1 MDATEQIKALKNE
14 INAMIETSVK
24 TELTKGMEESLNVK
38 LGDFNAALTKM
49 QGHVDAVDVEVQKL
63 TSQGMDSTKAWE
75 KSLQGVLIKKLEGNE
90 EFGNF
95 KSLKRTFVLEDI
107 KVKAV
112 GNMTFAGSATGQV
125 VDNEYLPILPELEE
139 MNRVRSI
146 LRVAPAGSG
155 DAIMFPRVTG
165 GEGAAANQTEG
176 SAKAQ
181 IDKDIALATYPF
193 QTIAGFARVSNQ
205 MLNNLQGLSGYLSY
219 VLPQEL
225 YNAEDTQLLTGSGS
239 GVNLYGLATGAQS
252 DANIP
257 SGFEVASPNYWDC
270 ILASFAT
277 LSAAKA
283 KATAILMNPGDVYFM
298 AAAKGS
304 NGQYVAPIFWVN
316 NITPTIFGIPI
327 TMTTAVAAGTFY
339 AVDTNKAGMLF
350 QRQAPSIRF
359 SDSDSDNF
367 TKNMVTIRVEEEL
380 AFAQFH
386 TNAVF
391 TDTFANVITAI
402 TPA

>member
-1 MDATEQIKALKNE
+1 MEVTEQLKALKSE
-14 INAMIETSVK
+14 INVMIESTK
-24 TELTKGMEESLNVK
+24 GELTKGMQDSLNAK
-38 LGDFNAALTKM
+38 LGEFNELLTKT
-49 QGHVDAVDVEVQKL
+49 QGQFDNLDVELQKL
-63 TSQGMDSTKAWE
+63 KSQGMDSTKAWE
-75 KSLQGVLIKKLEGNE
+75 KSLQGVLTKKLEDNADFK
-90 EFGNF
+90 EFKN
-95 KSLKRTFVLEDI
+95 SKRSFSIEDI
-107 KVKAV
+107 RVKAV
-112 GNMTFAGSATGQV
+112 GNMTFSGSTTGQV

-139 MNRVRSI
+139 QTRVRSI

-155 DAIMFPRVTG
+155 NAIMFPRVTG

-193 QTIAGFARVSNQ
+193 QVIAGFARVSQQ
-205 MLNNLQGLSGYLSY
+205 MLDNLQGLSGYLSY

-225 YNAEDTQLLTGSGS
+225 YNTEDTQLLTGSGS
-239 GVNLYGLATGAQS
+239 GVNLFGLATGAQT
-252 DANIP
+252 DADIP
-257 SGFEVASPNYWDC
+257 AGFEVASPNYWDC

-277 LSAAKA
+277 IAASKA
-283 KATAILMNPGDVYFM
+283 KANAILMNPADVYLM

-316 NITPTIFGIPI
+316 NVPTLFGVPI

-339 AVDTNKAGMLF
+339 TADTNKAGMLF
-350 QRQAPSIRF
+350 QRKAPSIRF
-359 SDSDSDNF
+359 FDQDSDNVQ
-367 TKNMVTIRVEEEL
+367 KNLITVRVEEEL

-386 TNAVF
+386 TSAVF

>member
-1 MDATEQIKALKNE
+1 MEVTEQLKALKSE
-14 INAMIETSVK
+14 INVMIESTK
-24 TELTKGMEESLNVK
+24 GELTKGMQDSLNAK
-38 LGDFNAALTKM
+38 LGEFNELLTKT
-49 QGHVDAVDVEVQKL
+49 QGQFDNLDVELQKL
-63 TSQGMDSTKAWE
+63 KNQGMDSTKAWE
-75 KSLQGVLIKKLEGNE
+75 KSLQGVLTKKLEENADFK
-90 EFGNF
+90 EFKN
-95 KSLKRTFVLEDI
+95 SKRSFSIEDI
-107 KVKAV
+107 RVKAV
-112 GNMTFAGSATGQV
+112 QNMTFSGTTTGQV

-139 MNRVRSI
+139 QTRVRSI

-155 DAIMFPRVTG
+155 NAIMFPRVTG

-193 QTIAGFARVSNQ
+193 QVIAGFARVSQQ
-205 MLNNLQGLSGYLSY
+205 MLDNLQGLSGYLSY

-225 YNAEDTQLLTGSGS
+225 YDAEDTQLLTGSGS
-239 GVNLYGLATGAQS
+239 GVNLFGLATGAQT
-252 DANIP
+252 DADIP
-257 SGFEVASPNYWDC
+257 GSFAVATPNYWDC

-277 LSAAKA
+277 IAASKA
-283 KATAILMNPGDVYFM
+283 KANAILMNPADVYLM

-316 NITPTIFGIPI
+316 NVPTLFGVPI

-339 AVDTNKAGMLF
+339 TADTNKAGMLF
-350 QRQAPSIRF
+350 QRKAPSIRF
-359 SDSDSDNF
+359 FDQDSDNVQ
-367 TKNMVTIRVEEEL
+367 KNLITVRVEEEL

-386 TNAVF
+386 TSAVF

>member
-1 MDATEQIKALKNE
+1 MEGLEQIKAIKNE
-14 INAMIETSVK
+14 ISAMIETSVK
-24 TELTKGMEESLNVK
+24 TELTKGMEDVLNVK
-38 LGDFNAALTKM
+38 LGDFNESLKKT
-49 QGHVDAVDVEVQKL
+49 QGHIDNIDVEVQKL
-63 TSQGMDSTKAWE
+63 RANGMDESSAWE
-75 KSLQGVLIKKLEGNE
+75 KSLQGVLIKKLQDNADFK
-90 EFGNF
+90 EFKN
-95 KSLKRTFVLEDI
+95 SKRSFNIDDI

-112 GNMTFAGSATGQV
+112 GTMTFAGNTTGQV
-125 VDNEYLPILPELEE
+125 VDNQYLPILPELEE
-139 MNRVRSI
+139 MTRVRSV
-146 LRVAPAGSG
+146 LRVAPSGSG
-155 DAIMFPRVTG
+155 DAVMFPRVTG
-165 GEGAAANQTEG
+165 GEGAAGNQTEG
-176 SAKAQ
+176 NTKAQ

-193 QTIAGFARVSNQ
+193 QPIAGWTRVSNQ

-225 YNAEDTQLLTGSGS
+225 YDREDSQLLTGNGIAP
-239 GVNLYGLATGAQS
+239 NIYGLAKGAQS

-257 SGFEVASPNYWDC
+257 SGFEVATPNYWDC

-283 KATAILMNPGDVYFM
+283 KANAILMNPGDVYLM
-298 AAAKGS
+298 ASAKGS
-304 NGQYVAPIFWVN
+304 NGQYVAPIFWVDN
-316 NITPTIFGIPI
+316 VPTLFGVPI

-339 AVDTNKAGMLF
+339 TADTNKAGMLF

-359 SDSDSDNF
+359 FEQDSDNAQ
-367 TKNMVTIRVEEEL
+367 KNLVTIRVEEEL

-386 TNAVF
+386 TQAVF

>member
-1 MDATEQIKALKNE
+1 MEVTEQLKALKSE
-14 INAMIETSVK
+14 INVMIESTK
-24 TELTKGMEESLNVK
+24 GELTKGMQDSLNAK
-38 LGDFNAALTKM
+38 LGEFNELLTKT
-49 QGHVDAVDVEVQKL
+49 QGQFDNLDVELQKL
-63 TSQGMDSTKAWE
+63 KSQGMDSTKAWE
-75 KSLQGVLIKKLEGNE
+75 KSLQGVLTKKLEDNADFK
-90 EFGNF
+90 EFKN
-95 KSLKRTFVLEDI
+95 SKRSFSIEDI
-107 KVKAV
+107 RVKAV
-112 GNMTFAGSATGQV
+112 QNMTFSGTTTGQV

-139 MNRVRSI
+139 QTRVRSI

-155 DAIMFPRVTG
+155 NAIMFPRVTG

-193 QTIAGFARVSNQ
+193 QVIAGFARVSQQ
-205 MLNNLQGLSGYLSY
+205 MLDNLQGLSGYLSY

-225 YNAEDTQLLTGSGS
+225 YNTEDTQLLTGSGS
-239 GVNLYGLATGAQS
+239 GVNLFGLATGAQT
-252 DANIP
+252 DADIP
-257 SGFEVASPNYWDC
+257 AGFEVASPNYWDC

-277 LSAAKA
+277 IAASKA
-283 KATAILMNPGDVYFM
+283 KANAILMNPADVYLM

-316 NITPTIFGIPI
+316 NVPTLFGVPI

-339 AVDTNKAGMLF
+339 TADTNKAGMLF
-350 QRQAPSIRF
+350 QRKAPSIRF
-359 SDSDSDNF
+359 FDQDSDNVQ
-367 TKNMVTIRVEEEL
+367 KNLITVRVEEEL

-386 TNAVF
+386 TSAVF

>member
-1 MDATEQIKALKNE
+1 MEVTEQLKSLKTE
-14 INAMIETSVK
+14 INAMIESTKGDLAKGMQDSLNAK
-24 TELTKGMEESLNVK
+24 LGEFNELLTK
-38 LGDFNAALTKM
+38 T
-49 QGHVDAVDVEVQKL
+49 QGQFDNLDVELQKL
-63 TSQGMDSTKAWE
+63 KSQGMDSTKAWE
-75 KSLQGVLIKKLEGNE
+75 KSLQGVLTKKLEDNADFK
-90 EFGNF
+90 EFKN
-95 KSLKRTFVLEDI
+95 SKRSFSIEDI
-107 KVKAV
+107 RVKAV
-112 GNMTFAGSATGQV
+112 QNMTFSGTTTGQV

-139 MNRVRSI
+139 QTRVRSI

-155 DAIMFPRVTG
+155 NAIMFPRVTG

-193 QTIAGFARVSNQ
+193 QVIAGFARVSQQ
-205 MLNNLQGLSGYLSY
+205 MLDNLQGLSGYLSY

-225 YNAEDTQLLTGSGS
+225 YNTEDTQLLTGSGS
-239 GVNLYGLATGAQS
+239 GVNLFGLATGAQT
-252 DANIP
+252 DADIP
-257 SGFEVASPNYWDC
+257 AGFEVASPNYWDC

-277 LSAAKA
+277 IAASKA
-283 KATAILMNPGDVYFM
+283 KANAILMNPADVYLM
-298 AAAKGS
+298 AASKGS

-316 NITPTIFGIPI
+316 NVPTLFGVPI

-339 AVDTNKAGMLF
+339 TADTNKAGMLF
-350 QRQAPSIRF
+350 QRKAPSIRF
-359 SDSDSDNF
+359 FDQDSDNVQ
-367 TKNMVTIRVEEEL
+367 KNLITVRVEEEL

-386 TNAVF
+386 TSAVF

>member
-1 MDATEQIKALKNE
+1 MEVTEQLKALKSE
-14 INAMIETSVK
+14 INVMIESTK
-24 TELTKGMEESLNVK
+24 GELTKGMQDSLNAK
-38 LGDFNAALTKM
+38 LGEFNELLTKT
-49 QGHVDAVDVEVQKL
+49 QGQFDNLDVELQKL
-63 TSQGMDSTKAWE
+63 KSQGMDSTKAWE
-75 KSLQGVLIKKLEGNE
+75 KSLQGVLTKKLEDNADFK
-90 EFGNF
+90 EFKN
-95 KSLKRTFVLEDI
+95 SKRSFSIEDI
-107 KVKAV
+107 RVKAV
-112 GNMTFAGSATGQV
+112 QNMTFSGTTTGQV

-139 MNRVRSI
+139 QTRVRSI

-155 DAIMFPRVTG
+155 NAIMFPRVTG

-193 QTIAGFARVSNQ
+193 QVIAGFARVSQQ
-205 MLNNLQGLSGYLSY
+205 MLDNLQGLSGYLSY

-225 YNAEDTQLLTGSGS
+225 YNTEDTQLLTGSGS
-239 GVNLYGLATGAQS
+239 GVNLFGLATGAQT

-277 LSAAKA
+277 IAASKA
-283 KATAILMNPGDVYFM
+283 KANAILMNPADVYLM

-316 NITPTIFGIPI
+316 NVPTLFGVPI

-339 AVDTNKAGMLF
+339 TADTNKAGMLF
-350 QRQAPSIRF
+350 QRKAPSIRF
-359 SDSDSDNF
+359 FDQDSDNVQ
-367 TKNMVTIRVEEEL
+367 KNLITVRVEEEL

-386 TNAVF
+386 TSVVF

>member
-1 MDATEQIKALKNE
+1 MEVTEQLKALKSE
-14 INAMIETSVK
+14 INVMIESTK
-24 TELTKGMEESLNVK
+24 GELTKGMQDSLNAK
-38 LGDFNAALTKM
+38 LGEFNELLTKT
-49 QGHVDAVDVEVQKL
+49 QGQFDNLDVELQKL
-63 TSQGMDSTKAWE
+63 KSQGMDSTKAWE
-75 KSLQGVLIKKLEGNE
+75 KSLQGVLTKKLEDNADFK
-90 EFGNF
+90 EFKN
-95 KSLKRTFVLEDI
+95 SKRSFSIEDI
-107 KVKAV
+107 RVKTV
-112 GNMTFAGSATGQV
+112 GNMTFAGSTTGQV

-139 MNRVRSI
+139 QTRVRSI

-193 QTIAGFARVSNQ
+193 QVIAGFARVSAQ
-205 MLNNLQGLSGYLSY
+205 MLNNLVGLSGYLSY

-225 YNAEDTQLLTGSGS
+225 YDAEDTQLLTGSGT
-239 GVNLYGLATGAQS
+239 GVDLFGLATGAQS

-257 SGFEVASPNYWDC
+257 AGFEVASPNYWDC

-277 LSAAKA
+277 VAASKA
-283 KATAILMNPGDVYFM
+283 KANAILMNPADVYLM
-298 AAAKGS
+298 ASAKGS

-316 NITPTIFGIPI
+316 NVPTLFGVPI

-339 AVDTNKAGMLF
+339 TADTNKAGMLF
-350 QRQAPSIRF
+350 QRAAPSVRF
-359 SDSDSDNF
+359 FEQDSDNVQ
-367 TKNMVTIRVEEEL
+367 KNLITVRVEEEL
-380 AFAQFH
+380 SFAQFH
-386 TNAVF
+386 TTAVF

>member
-1 MDATEQIKALKNE
+1 MEVTEQLKALKSE
-14 INAMIETSVK
+14 INVMIESTK
-24 TELTKGMEESLNVK
+24 GELTKGMQDSLNAK
-38 LGDFNAALTKM
+38 LGEFNELLTKT
-49 QGHVDAVDVEVQKL
+49 QGQFDNLDVELQKL
-63 TSQGMDSTKAWE
+63 KSQGMDSTKAWE
-75 KSLQGVLIKKLEGNE
+75 KSLQGVLTKKLEDNADFK
-90 EFGNF
+90 EFKN
-95 KSLKRTFVLEDI
+95 SKRSFSIEDI
-107 KVKAV
+107 RVKTV
-112 GNMTFAGSATGQV
+112 GNMTFSGSTTGQV

-139 MNRVRSI
+139 QTRVRSI

-193 QTIAGFARVSNQ
+193 QVIAGFARVSAQ
-205 MLNNLQGLSGYLSY
+205 MLNNLVGLSGYLSY

-225 YNAEDTQLLTGSGS
+225 YDAEDTQLLTGSGT
-239 GVNLYGLATGAQS
+239 GVDLFGLATGAQS

-257 SGFEVASPNYWDC
+257 AGFEVASPNYWDC

-277 LSAAKA
+277 VAASKA
-283 KATAILMNPGDVYFM
+283 KANAILMNPADVYLM
-298 AAAKGS
+298 ASAKGS

-316 NITPTIFGIPI
+316 NVPTLFGVPI

-339 AVDTNKAGMLF
+339 TADTNKAGMLF
-350 QRQAPSIRF
+350 QRAAPSVRF
-359 SDSDSDNF
+359 FEQDSDNVQ
-367 TKNMVTIRVEEEL
+367 KNLITVRVEEEL
-380 AFAQFH
+380 SFAQFH
-386 TNAVF
+386 TSAVF

>member
-1 MDATEQIKALKNE
+1 MEVTEQLKALKSE
-14 INAMIETSVK
+14 INVMIESTK
-24 TELTKGMEESLNVK
+24 GELTKGMQDSLNAK
-38 LGDFNAALTKM
+38 LGEFNELLTKT
-49 QGHVDAVDVEVQKL
+49 QGQFDNLDVELQKL
-63 TSQGMDSTKAWE
+63 KSQGMDSTKAWE
-75 KSLQGVLIKKLEGNE
+75 KSLQGVLTKKLEENADFK
-90 EFGNF
+90 EFKN
-95 KSLKRTFVLEDI
+95 SKRSFSIEDI
-107 KVKAV
+107 RVKAV
-112 GNMTFAGSATGQV
+112 QNMTFSGTTTGQV

-139 MNRVRSI
+139 QTRVRSI

-155 DAIMFPRVTG
+155 NAIMFPRVTG

-193 QTIAGFARVSNQ
+193 QVIAGFARVSQQ
-205 MLNNLQGLSGYLSY
+205 MLDNLQGLSGYLSY

-225 YNAEDTQLLTGSGS
+225 YDAEDTQLLTGSGS
-239 GVNLYGLATGAQS
+239 GVNLFGLATGAQT
-252 DANIP
+252 DADIP
-257 SGFEVASPNYWDC
+257 AGFEVASPNYWDC

-277 LSAAKA
+277 IAASKA
-283 KATAILMNPGDVYFM
+283 KANAILMNPADVYLM

-316 NITPTIFGIPI
+316 NVPTLFGVPI

-339 AVDTNKAGMLF
+339 TADTNKAGMLF
-350 QRQAPSIRF
+350 QRKAPSIRF
-359 SDSDSDNF
+359 FDQDSDNVQ
-367 TKNMVTIRVEEEL
+367 KNLITVRVEEEL

-386 TNAVF
+386 TSAVF

>member
-1 MDATEQIKALKNE
+1 MEVTEQLKALKSE
-14 INAMIETSVK
+14 INVMIESTK
-24 TELTKGMEESLNVK
+24 GELTKGMQDSLNAK
-38 LGDFNAALTKM
+38 LGEFNELLTKT
-49 QGHVDAVDVEVQKL
+49 QGQFDNLDVELQKL
-63 TSQGMDSTKAWE
+63 KSQGMDSTKAWE
-75 KSLQGVLIKKLEGNE
+75 KSLQGVLTKKLEDNADFK
-90 EFGNF
+90 EFKN
-95 KSLKRTFVLEDI
+95 SKRSFSIEDI
-107 KVKAV
+107 RVKAV
-112 GNMTFAGSATGQV
+112 QNMTFSGTTTGQV

-139 MNRVRSI
+139 QTRVRSI

-155 DAIMFPRVTG
+155 NAIMFPRVTG

-193 QTIAGFARVSNQ
+193 QVIAGFARVSQQ
-205 MLNNLQGLSGYLSY
+205 MLDNLQGLSGYLSY

-225 YNAEDTQLLTGSGS
+225 YNTEDTQLLTGSGS
-239 GVNLYGLATGAQS
+239 GVNLFGLATGAQT

-277 LSAAKA
+277 IAASKA
-283 KATAILMNPGDVYFM
+283 KANAILMNPADVYLM

-316 NITPTIFGIPI
+316 NVPTLFGVPI

-339 AVDTNKAGMLF
+339 TADTNKAGMLF
-350 QRQAPSIRF
+350 QRAAPSVRF
-359 SDSDSDNF
+359 FEQDSDNVQ
-367 TKNMVTIRVEEEL
+367 KNLITVRVEEEL
-380 AFAQFH
+380 SFAQFH
-386 TNAVF
+386 TSAVF

>member
-1 MDATEQIKALKNE
+1 MEVTEQLKALKSE
-14 INAMIETSVK
+14 INVMIESTK
-24 TELTKGMEESLNVK
+24 GELTKGMQDSLNAK
-38 LGDFNAALTKM
+38 LGEFNELLTKT
-49 QGHVDAVDVEVQKL
+49 QGQFDNLDVELQKL
-63 TSQGMDSTKAWE
+63 KSQGMDSTKAWE
-75 KSLQGVLIKKLEGNE
+75 KSLQGVLTKKLEDNADFK
-90 EFGNF
+90 EFKN
-95 KSLKRTFVLEDI
+95 SKRSFSIEDI
-107 KVKAV
+107 RVKAV
-112 GNMTFAGSATGQV
+112 QNMTFSGTTTGQV

-139 MNRVRSI
+139 QTRVRSI

-155 DAIMFPRVTG
+155 NAIMFPRVTG

-193 QTIAGFARVSNQ
+193 QVIAGFALVSQQ
-205 MLNNLQGLSGYLSY
+205 MLDNLQGLSGYLSY

-225 YNAEDTQLLTGSGS
+225 YNTEDTQLLTGSGS
-239 GVNLYGLATGAQS
+239 GVNLFGLATGAQT

-277 LSAAKA
+277 IAASKA
-283 KATAILMNPGDVYFM
+283 KANAILMNPADVYLM

-316 NITPTIFGIPI
+316 NVPTLFGVPI

-339 AVDTNKAGMLF
+339 TADTNKAGMLF
-350 QRQAPSIRF
+350 QRKAPSIRF
-359 SDSDSDNF
+359 FDQDSDNVQ
-367 TKNMVTIRVEEEL
+367 KNLITVRVEEEL

-386 TNAVF
+386 TSAVF

>member
-1 MDATEQIKALKNE
+1 MEGLEQIKAIKNE
-14 INAMIETSVK
+14 ISAMIETSVK
-24 TELTKGMEESLNVK
+24 TELTKGMEDVLNVK
-38 LGDFNAALTKM
+38 LGDFNESLKKT
-49 QGHVDAVDVEVQKL
+49 QGHIDNIDVEVQKL
-63 TSQGMDSTKAWE
+63 RANGMDETNAWE
-75 KSLQGVLIKKLEGNE
+75 KSLQGVLTKKLQDNADFKE
-90 EFGNF
+90 F
-95 KSLKRTFVLEDI
+95 KSSKRSFAIDDI

-112 GNMTFAGSATGQV
+112 GTMTFAGNTTGQV
-125 VDNEYLPILPELEE
+125 VDNQYLPILPELEE
-139 MNRVRSI
+139 MTRVRSV
-146 LRVAPAGSG
+146 LRVAPSGSG
-155 DAIMFPRVTG
+155 DAVMFPRVTG
-165 GEGAAANQTEG
+165 GEGAAGNQTEG
-176 SAKAQ
+176 SAKSQ

-193 QTIAGFARVSNQ
+193 QTIAGWTRVSNQ

-225 YNAEDTQLLTGSGS
+225 YDREDSQLLTGNGTAP
-239 GVNLYGLATGAQS
+239 NIYGLATGAQS

-257 SGFEVASPNYWDC
+257 SGFEVATPNYWDC

-283 KATAILMNPGDVYFM
+283 KANAILMNPGDVYLM
-298 AAAKGS
+298 ASAKGS
-304 NGQYVAPIFWVN
+304 NGQYVAPIFWVDN
-316 NITPTIFGIPI
+316 VPTLFGVPI

-339 AVDTNKAGMLF
+339 TADTNKAGMLF

-359 SDSDSDNF
+359 FDQDSDNVQ
-367 TKNMVTIRVEEEL
+367 KNLVTIRVEEEL

-386 TNAVF
+386 TQAVF

>member
-1 MDATEQIKALKNE
+1 MEVTEQLKALKSE
-14 INAMIETSVK
+14 INVMIESTK
-24 TELTKGMEESLNVK
+24 GELTKGMQDSLNAK
-38 LGDFNAALTKM
+38 LGEFNELLTKT
-49 QGHVDAVDVEVQKL
+49 QGQFDNLDVELQKL
-63 TSQGMDSTKAWE
+63 KSQGMDSTKAWE
-75 KSLQGVLIKKLEGNE
+75 KSLQGVLTKKLEENADFK
-90 EFGNF
+90 EFKN
-95 KSLKRTFVLEDI
+95 SKRSFSIEDI
-107 KVKAV
+107 RVKAV
-112 GNMTFAGSATGQV
+112 QNMTFSGTTTGQV

-139 MNRVRSI
+139 QTRVRSI

-155 DAIMFPRVTG
+155 NAIMFPRVTG

-181 IDKDIALATYPF
+181 IDKDISLATYPF
-193 QTIAGFARVSNQ
+193 QVIAGFARVSQQ
-205 MLNNLQGLSGYLSY
+205 MLDNLQGLSGYLSY

-225 YNAEDTQLLTGSGS
+225 YNTEDTQLLTGSGS
-239 GVNLYGLATGAQS
+239 GVNLFGLATGAQT
-252 DANIP
+252 DADIP
-257 SGFEVASPNYWDC
+257 AGFEVASPNYWDC

-277 LSAAKA
+277 IAASKA
-283 KATAILMNPGDVYFM
+283 KANAILMNPADVYLM

-316 NITPTIFGIPI
+316 NVPTLFGVPI

-339 AVDTNKAGMLF
+339 TADTNKAGMLF
-350 QRQAPSIRF
+350 QRKAPSIRF
-359 SDSDSDNF
+359 FDQDSDNVQ
-367 TKNMVTIRVEEEL
+367 KNLITVRVEEEL

-386 TNAVF
+386 TSAVF

>member
-1 MDATEQIKALKNE
+1 MEVTEQLKALKSE
-14 INAMIETSVK
+14 INVMIESTK
-24 TELTKGMEESLNVK
+24 GELTKGMQDSLNAK
-38 LGDFNAALTKM
+38 LGEFNELLTKT
-49 QGHVDAVDVEVQKL
+49 QGQFDNLDVELQKL
-63 TSQGMDSTKAWE
+63 KNQGMDSTKAWE
-75 KSLQGVLIKKLEGNE
+75 KSLQGVLTKKLEDNGDFK
-90 EFGNF
+90 EFKN
-95 KSLKRTFVLEDI
+95 SKRSFSIEDI
-107 KVKAV
+107 RVKAV
-112 GNMTFAGSATGQV
+112 GNMTFSGSTTGQV

-139 MNRVRSI
+139 QTRVRSI

-155 DAIMFPRVTG
+155 NAIMFPRVTG

-193 QTIAGFARVSNQ
+193 QVIAGFARVSQQ
-205 MLNNLQGLSGYLSY
+205 MLDNLQGLSGYLSY

-225 YNAEDTQLLTGSGS
+225 YNTEDTQLLTGSGS
-239 GVNLYGLATGAQS
+239 GVNLFGLATGAQT
-252 DANIP
+252 DADIP
-257 SGFEVASPNYWDC
+257 AGFEVATPNYWDC

-277 LSAAKA
+277 IAASKA
-283 KATAILMNPGDVYFM
+283 KANAILMNPADVYLM

-316 NITPTIFGIPI
+316 NVPTLFGVPI

-339 AVDTNKAGMLF
+339 TADTNKAGMLF
-350 QRQAPSIRF
+350 QRKAPSIRF
-359 SDSDSDNF
+359 FDQDSDNVQ
-367 TKNMVTIRVEEEL
+367 KNLITVRVEEEL

-386 TNAVF
+386 TSAVF

>member
-1 MDATEQIKALKNE
+1 MKALKSE
-14 INAMIETSVK
+14 INVMIESTK
-24 TELTKGMEESLNVK
+24 GELTKGMQDSLNAK
-38 LGDFNAALTKM
+38 LGEFNELLTKT
-49 QGHVDAVDVEVQKL
+49 QGQFDNLDVELQKL
-63 TSQGMDSTKAWE
+63 KNQGMDSTKAWE
-75 KSLQGVLIKKLEGNE
+75 KSLQGVLTKKLEDNADFK
-90 EFGNF
+90 EFKN
-95 KSLKRTFVLEDI
+95 SKRSFSIEDI
-107 KVKAV
+107 RVKAV
-112 GNMTFAGSATGQV
+112 QNMTFSGTTTGQV

-139 MNRVRSI
+139 QTRVRSI

-155 DAIMFPRVTG
+155 NAIMFPRVTG

-193 QTIAGFARVSNQ
+193 QVIAGFARVSQQ
-205 MLNNLQGLSGYLSY
+205 MLDNLQGLSGYLSY

-225 YNAEDTQLLTGSGS
+225 YNTEDTQLLTGSGS
-239 GVNLYGLATGAQS
+239 GVNLFGLATGAQT

-257 SGFEVASPNYWDC
+257 AGFEVASPNYWDC

-277 LSAAKA
+277 IAASKA
-283 KATAILMNPGDVYFM
+283 KANAILMNPADVYLM

-316 NITPTIFGIPI
+316 NVPTLFGVPI

-339 AVDTNKAGMLF
+339 TADTNKAGMLF
-350 QRQAPSIRF
+350 QRKAPSIRF
-359 SDSDSDNF
+359 FDQDSDNVQ
-367 TKNMVTIRVEEEL
+367 KNLITVRVEEEL

-386 TNAVF
+386 TSAVF

>member
-1 MDATEQIKALKNE
+1 MEVTEQLKALKSE
-14 INAMIETSVK
+14 INVMIESTK
-24 TELTKGMEESLNVK
+24 GELTKGMQDSLNAK
-38 LGDFNAALTKM
+38 LGEFNELLTKT
-49 QGHVDAVDVEVQKL
+49 QGQFDNLDVELQKL
-63 TSQGMDSTKAWE
+63 KSQGMDSTKAWE
-75 KSLQGVLIKKLEGNE
+75 KSLQGVLTKKLEDNADFK
-90 EFGNF
+90 EFKN
-95 KSLKRTFVLEDI
+95 SKRSFSIEDI
-107 KVKAV
+107 RVKAV
-112 GNMTFAGSATGQV
+112 QNMTFSGSTTGQV

-139 MNRVRSI
+139 QTRVRSI

-155 DAIMFPRVTG
+155 NAIMFPRVTG

-193 QTIAGFARVSNQ
+193 QVIAGFARVSQQ
-205 MLNNLQGLSGYLSY
+205 MLDNLQGLSGYLSY

-225 YNAEDTQLLTGSGS
+225 YNTEDTQLLTGSGS
-239 GVNLYGLATGAQS
+239 GVNLFGLATGAQT
-252 DANIP
+252 DADIP
-257 SGFEVASPNYWDC
+257 AGFEVASPNYWDC

-277 LSAAKA
+277 IAASKA
-283 KATAILMNPGDVYFM
+283 KANAILMNPADVYLM

-316 NITPTIFGIPI
+316 NVPTLFGVPI

-339 AVDTNKAGMLF
+339 TADTNKAGMLF
-350 QRQAPSIRF
+350 QRKAPSIRF
-359 SDSDSDNF
+359 FDQDSDNVQ
-367 TKNMVTIRVEEEL
+367 KNLITVRVEEEL

-386 TNAVF
+386 TSAVF

>member
-1 MDATEQIKALKNE
+1 MEVTEQLKALKSE
-14 INAMIETSVK
+14 INVMIESTK
-24 TELTKGMEESLNVK
+24 GELTKGMQDSLNAK
-38 LGDFNAALTKM
+38 LGEFNELLTKT
-49 QGHVDAVDVEVQKL
+49 QGQFDNLDVELQKL
-63 TSQGMDSTKAWE
+63 KSQGMDSTKAWE
-75 KSLQGVLIKKLEGNE
+75 KSLQGVLTKKLEDNADFK
-90 EFGNF
+90 EFKN
-95 KSLKRTFVLEDI
+95 SKRSFSIEDI
-107 KVKAV
+107 RVKAV
-112 GNMTFAGSATGQV
+112 QNMTFSGTTTGQV

-139 MNRVRSI
+139 QTRVRSI

-155 DAIMFPRVTG
+155 NAIMFPRVTG

-193 QTIAGFARVSNQ
+193 QVIAGFARVSQQ
-205 MLNNLQGLSGYLSY
+205 MLDNLQGLSGYLSY

-225 YNAEDTQLLTGSGS
+225 YDAEDTQLLTGSGS
-239 GVNLYGLATGAQS
+239 GVNLFGLATGAQT
-252 DANIP
+252 DADIP
-257 SGFEVASPNYWDC
+257 AGFEVASPNYWDC

-277 LSAAKA
+277 IAASKA
-283 KATAILMNPGDVYFM
+283 KANAILMNPADVYLM

-316 NITPTIFGIPI
+316 NVPTLFGVPI

-339 AVDTNKAGMLF
+339 TADTNKAGMLF
-350 QRQAPSIRF
+350 QRKAPSIRF
-359 SDSDSDNF
+359 FDQDSDNVQ
-367 TKNMVTIRVEEEL
+367 KNLITVRVEEEL

-386 TNAVF
+386 TSAVF

>member
-1 MDATEQIKALKNE
+1 MEVTEQLKALKSE
-14 INAMIETSVK
+14 INVMIESTK
-24 TELTKGMEESLNVK
+24 GELTKGMQDSLNAK
-38 LGDFNAALTKM
+38 LGEFNELLTKT
-49 QGHVDAVDVEVQKL
+49 QGQFDNLDVELQKL
-63 TSQGMDSTKAWE
+63 KSQGMDSTKAWE
-75 KSLQGVLIKKLEGNE
+75 KSLQGVLTKKLEDNGDFK
-90 EFGNF
+90 EFKN
-95 KSLKRTFVLEDI
+95 SKRSFSIEDI
-107 KVKAV
+107 RVKAV
-112 GNMTFAGSATGQV
+112 QNMTFSGTTTGQV

-139 MNRVRSI
+139 QTRVRSI

-155 DAIMFPRVTG
+155 NAIMFPRVTG

-181 IDKDIALATYPF
+181 IDKDISLATYPF
-193 QTIAGFARVSNQ
+193 QVIAGFARVSQQ
-205 MLNNLQGLSGYLSY
+205 MLDNLQGLSGYLSY

-225 YNAEDTQLLTGSGS
+225 YNTEDTQLLTGSGS
-239 GVNLYGLATGAQS
+239 GVNLFGLATGAQT
-252 DANIP
+252 DADIP
-257 SGFEVASPNYWDC
+257 ATFTVATPNYWDC

-277 LSAAKA
+277 IAASKA
-283 KATAILMNPGDVYFM
+283 KANAILMNPADVYLM

-316 NITPTIFGIPI
+316 NVPTLFGVPI

-339 AVDTNKAGMLF
+339 TADTNKAGMLF
-350 QRQAPSIRF
+350 QRKAPSIRF
-359 SDSDSDNF
+359 FDQDSDNVQ
-367 TKNMVTIRVEEEL
+367 KNLITVRVEEEL

-386 TNAVF
+386 TSAVF

>member
-1 MDATEQIKALKNE
+1 MEVTEQLKALKSE
-14 INAMIETSVK
+14 INVMIESTK
-24 TELTKGMEESLNVK
+24 GELTKGMQDSLNAK
-38 LGDFNAALTKM
+38 LGEFNELLTKT
-49 QGHVDAVDVEVQKL
+49 QGQFDNLDVELQKL
-63 TSQGMDSTKAWE
+63 KSQGMDSTKAWE
-75 KSLQGVLIKKLEGNE
+75 KSLQGVLTKKLEDNADFK
-90 EFGNF
+90 EFKN
-95 KSLKRTFVLEDI
+95 SKRSFSIEDI
-107 KVKAV
+107 RVKAV
-112 GNMTFAGSATGQV
+112 QNMTFSGTTTGQV

-139 MNRVRSI
+139 QTRVRSI

-155 DAIMFPRVTG
+155 NAIMFPRVTG

-193 QTIAGFARVSNQ
+193 QVIAGFARVSQQ
-205 MLNNLQGLSGYLSY
+205 MLDNLQGLSGYLSY

-225 YNAEDTQLLTGSGS
+225 YNTEDTQLLTGSGS
-239 GVNLYGLATGAQS
+239 GVNLFGLATGAQT
-252 DANIP
+252 DADIP

-277 LSAAKA
+277 IAASKA
-283 KATAILMNPGDVYFM
+283 KANAILMNPADVYLM

-316 NITPTIFGIPI
+316 NVPTLFGVPI

-339 AVDTNKAGMLF
+339 TADTNKAGMLF
-350 QRQAPSIRF
+350 QRKAPSIRF
-359 SDSDSDNF
+359 FDQDSDNVQ
-367 TKNMVTIRVEEEL
+367 KNLITVRVEEEL

-386 TNAVF
+386 TSAVF

>member
-1 MDATEQIKALKNE
+1 MEVTEQLKALKSE
-14 INAMIETSVK
+14 INVMIESTK
-24 TELTKGMEESLNVK
+24 GELTKGMQDSLNAK
-38 LGDFNAALTKM
+38 LGEFNELLTKT
-49 QGHVDAVDVEVQKL
+49 QGQFDNLDVELQKL
-63 TSQGMDSTKAWE
+63 KSQGMDSTKAWE
-75 KSLQGVLIKKLEGNE
+75 KSLQGVLIKNLKENE
-90 EFGNF
+90 DFNEFKN
-95 KSLKRTFVLEDI
+95 SKRSFQIKDI
-107 KVKAV
+107 RVKAA
-112 GNMTFAGSATGQV
+112 GNMTFSGSTTGQV

-139 MNRVRSI
+139 QTRVRSI
-146 LRVAPAGSG
+146 LRVAPSAGDG
-155 DAIMFPRVTG
+155 NAVMFPRVTG

-193 QTIAGFARVSNQ
+193 QVIAGFARVSQQ
-205 MLNNLQGLSGYLSY
+205 MLDNLQGLSGYLSY

-225 YNAEDTQLLTGSGS
+225 YNTEDTQLLTGSGS
-239 GVNLYGLATGAQS
+239 GVNLYGLATGAQT
-252 DANIP
+252 DEDIP
-257 SGFEVASPNYWDC
+257 SGFTVTAPNYWDC

-277 LSAAKA
+277 IAASKA
-283 KATAILMNPGDVYFM
+283 KANAILMNPADVYLM

-316 NITPTIFGIPI
+316 NVPTLFGVPI

-339 AVDTNKAGMLF
+339 TADTNKAGMLF
-350 QRQAPSIRF
+350 QRKAPSIRF
-359 SDSDSDNF
+359 FDQDSDNVQ
-367 TKNMVTIRVEEEL
+367 KNLITVRVEEEL

-386 TNAVF
+386 TSAVF

>member
-1 MDATEQIKALKNE
+1 MKALKSE
-14 INAMIETSVK
+14 INVMIESTK
-24 TELTKGMEESLNVK
+24 GELTKGMQDSLNAK
-38 LGDFNAALTKM
+38 LGEFNELLTKT
-49 QGHVDAVDVEVQKL
+49 QGQFDNLDVELQKL
-63 TSQGMDSTKAWE
+63 KSQGMDSTKAWE
-75 KSLQGVLIKKLEGNE
+75 KSLQGVLTKKLEDNADFK
-90 EFGNF
+90 EFKN
-95 KSLKRTFVLEDI
+95 SKRSFSIEDI
-107 KVKAV
+107 RVKAV
-112 GNMTFAGSATGQV
+112 QNMTFSGTTTGQV

-139 MNRVRSI
+139 QTRVRSI

-155 DAIMFPRVTG
+155 NAIMFPRVTG

-193 QTIAGFARVSNQ
+193 QVIAGFARVSQQ
-205 MLNNLQGLSGYLSY
+205 MLDNLQGLSGYLSY

-225 YNAEDTQLLTGSGS
+225 YNTEDTQLLTGSGS
-239 GVNLYGLATGAQS
+239 GVNLFGLATGAQT
-252 DANIP
+252 DADIP
-257 SGFEVASPNYWDC
+257 ATFTVATPNYWDC

-277 LSAAKA
+277 IATSKA
-283 KATAILMNPGDVYFM
+283 KANAILMNPADVYLM

-316 NITPTIFGIPI
+316 NVPTLFGVPI
-327 TMTTAVAAGTFY
+327 TMTTAVTAGTFY
-339 AVDTNKAGMLF
+339 TADTNKAGMLF
-350 QRQAPSIRF
+350 QRKAPSIRF
-359 SDSDSDNF
+359 FDQDSDNVQ
-367 TKNMVTIRVEEEL
+367 KNLITVRVEEEL

-386 TNAVF
+386 TSAVF